1 MPGGLVQL
9 LTVGMQDA
17 PLIINPEITFFKT
30 IYRRYTNFALE
41 QIIKTIGTKKFG
53 SYFQYK
59 VPNVNDLLS
68 GFHFIIDIPFID
80 VLKTVTT
87 STTTTTAYD
96 INELS
101 VIYSSTKTYLLFEE
115 TSMNYYLV
123 PETFFN
129 LSSNDNYYNQV
140 NGITLEQN
148 LLAGLNLLGT
158 NNYGIEVDIFQLKES
173 SLNQL
178 LPVLRLNFNNWF
190 EFWLKIFEKNDEFI
204 YFTNIVSQL
213 NLVSDLNAKLNLIL
227 YDGYINYNVFN
238 QYRNYLDFKNEI
250 KNYFN
255 YNPAN
260 TQLIY
265 DVDYAISYA
274 NLLNL
279 DSTIYKNNALQLN
292 SLFYLFL
299 LQSIYANFSQQIK
312 GYTFWKKYQLT
323 TGNLVDT
330 NVIVPD
336 SNYFLEWKSKL
347 NVYQNISFDNLEISE
362 KFEKSYFGTEQT
374 ITTLFNTLNITD
386 TERVWCILKVF
397 YNQFTDNTTNI
408 ICFDDHFNPNSTT
421 LNLNY
426 NINKYFQNVY
436 STLNTN
442 KTRFID
448 CLNLKRT
455 RSRHLIIT

>member
-1 MPGGLVQL
+1 MTGGGLIQL
-9 LTVGMQDA
+9 LTVGVEDA
-17 PLIINPEITFFKT
+17 PLILNPEITFFKT

-41 QIIKTIGTKKFG
+41 QIIKPIGTKRFG
-53 SYFQYK
+53 TYFQYK

-68 GFHFIIDIPFID
+68 GFQFIIDIPFID

-129 LSSNDNYYNQV
+129 LSSNDRYYSQV
-140 NGITLEQN
+140 DGITLEQN

-158 NNYGIEVDIFQLKES
+158 NNYGIEVASFQLKES

-190 EFWLKIFEKNDEFI
+190 EFWLKIFDKNDEFI

-250 KNYFN
+250 KNYEDLWKKFVN
-255 YNPAN
+255 SQNINQESLRSLVSFYLRWEKDNNKINSIQSQISKQCFEIIN
-260 TQLIY
+260 TY
-265 DVDYAISYA
+265 
-274 NLLNL
+274 LLNIYEE
-279 DSTIYKNNALQLN
+279 DEINKDEHNSTKNDLN
-292 SLFYLFL
+292 KC
-299 LQSIYANFSQQIK
+299 IK
-312 GYTFWKKYQLT
+312 ECSKK
-323 TGNLVDT
+323 
-330 NVIVPD
+330 I
-336 SNYFLEWKSKL
+336 
-347 NVYQNISFDNLEISE
+347 
-362 KFEKSYFGTEQT
+362 KFENIYNYIYECMHKFRYTWYSYYC
-374 ITTLFNTLNITD
+374 LSDDKNI
-386 TERVWCILKVF
+386 
-397 YNQFTDNTTNI
+397 
-408 ICFDDHFNPNSTT
+408 
-421 LNLNY
+421 
-426 NINKYFQNVY
+426 
-436 STLNTN
+436 LNTFPF
-442 KTRFID
+442 T
-448 CLNLKRT
+448 NLINGLSLKKR
-455 RSRHLIIT
+455 RH